1 MASHRAPS
9 RAESRQSHL
18 TSGVVALLML
28 AALVVVLTGGGATA
42 SADSY
47 SRLYNGTEVPVVSAE
62 PDANAVEL
70 GVKVTVD
77 VPSTVVAI
85 AYYKSAQNSGVHTG
99 SVWSPSG
106 TLLTNGQFTG
116 ETTVGWQQLTLA
128 TPVTLLPGNTY
139 VVSYHTTTGHYAQ
152 QEQVFAGGAQLGGGL
167 IRGVGGVYAYG
178 GSSFPHSSWH
188 AAAYFVDA
196 IVRAAT
202 TPPPPSSSAPQTSAS
217 APSSSTSV
225 PRTSNPP
232 STSASAPKSSS
243 SAPSTSAPAPSTS
256 SSPPPT
262 HLNCAAVPHVC
273 GYPDATNTGVPAGT
287 VLRSVP
293 GQVRSGLGWHWD
305 SRGFITVDGD
315 GAVLSGLAVR
325 GAIEVSASDV
335 TIRACD
341 IQNTGTGWGVGLR
354 SGRNVTVED
363 SNIYSPATSG
373 PDRLMVSILDFGG
386 DVGLRVLRND
396 IWHVA
401 NGGHVEAGVF
411 SGNYIHDMI
420 EYGGDHV
427 DGMGTWGGNTNPL
440 TIEHNTIFD
449 NVDGGV
455 NAVYLNAEYGPQ
467 RNRTVHDN
475 LLAGGGFTIY
485 GGVRNGGSATSNIK
499 ITGNRISN
507 LYYPKGG
514 FYGPAA
520 YFDSGAPGNV
530 WSGNIWDATGKTI
543 SAP

>member
-1 MASHRAPS
+1 
-9 RAESRQSHL
+9 
-18 TSGVVALLML
+18 
-28 AALVVVLTGGGATA
+28 
-42 SADSY
+42 
-47 SRLYNGTEVPVVSAE
+47 
-62 PDANAVEL
+62 
-70 GVKVTVD
+70 
-77 VPSTVVAI
+77 
-85 AYYKSAQNSGVHTG
+85 
-99 SVWSPSG
+99 
-106 TLLTNGQFTG
+106 
-116 ETTVGWQQLTLA
+116 
-128 TPVTLLPGNTY
+128 
-139 VVSYHTTTGHYAQ
+139 
-152 QEQVFAGGAQLGGGL
+152 
-167 IRGVGGVYAYG
+167 
-178 GSSFPHSSWH
+178 
-188 AAAYFVDA
+188 
-196 IVRAAT
+196 
-202 TPPPPSSSAPQTSAS
+202 
-217 APSSSTSV
+217 
-225 PRTSNPP
+225 
-232 STSASAPKSSS
+232 
-243 SAPSTSAPAPSTS
+243 
-256 SSPPPT
+256 
-262 HLNCAAVPHVC
+262 
-273 GYPDATNTGVPAGT
+273 
-287 VLRSVP
+287 LRSVP

-530 WSGNIWDATGKTI
+530 WSGNIWDATGKAI
-543 SAP
+543 STP